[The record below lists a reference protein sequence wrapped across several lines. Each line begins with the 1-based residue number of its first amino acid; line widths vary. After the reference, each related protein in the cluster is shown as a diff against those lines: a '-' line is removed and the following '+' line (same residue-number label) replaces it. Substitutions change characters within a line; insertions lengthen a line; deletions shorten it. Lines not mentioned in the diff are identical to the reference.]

1 MTLQSSGQI
10 ALSDIQTEYSRTDPN
25 LKAYYGASTGI
36 PTSGRIGIKDFYGA
50 SSVPP
55 FDGVLIDNL
64 LVNKQTLLEP
74 DTLNWLKTPITK
86 INAQWDI
93 KIDGIWCQAKCWNLP
108 INQTN
113 VNNGSGGI
121 IDMSRSAWQANG
133 TRFLITQD
141 PNGYLGELFDMGY
154 MANNQ
159 DSAIYTSTHAPVP
172 HIENNTGTHFT
183 FYSLGTFAGGIL
195 VEDMNYS
202 HKSDLIVRPRT
213 GATPWGQRL
222 TLSQTRY
229 IYLANGVTGL
239 VDVLLYTKPPIVS
252 GYAGHNVQVQLI
264 SMSGTNI
271 VKKETYCTPY
281 VYKHNNMIW
290 PESLINHNIIGY
302 LQQASL
308 STTSNQ
314 SLVPKRPNDEH
325 TRAYNRYNS
334 LAARVSL
341 ASISNDGS
349 ISVNDQVTAHS
360 GSTYSDWCSRN
371 IGYDGKHWNRGVS
384 WLTAG
389 VTGRCWAGSAS
400 NVDYIYGRTVSNFKL
415 TTF

>member
-1 MTLQSSGQI
+1 MTLQTSGQI

-55 FDGVLIDNL
+55 FDGILIDKG

-93 KIDGIWCQAKCWNLP
+93 TIDGIWCQAKCWNLP
-108 INQTN
+108 INQTS
-113 VNNGSGGI
+113 VNNGSGNI
-121 IDMSRSAWQANG
+121 IDMSRAAWQTNG

-159 DSAIYTSTHAPVP
+159 DSAIYKSISAPAP
-172 HIENNTGTHFT
+172 HIENNYGTHFT
-183 FYSLGTFAGGIL
+183 FYSLGSGVGGIV
-195 VEDMNYS
+195 VEDLDYTF
-202 HKSDLIVRPRT
+202 KSDLIVRPRT
-213 GATPWGQRL
+213 GTIPWGQRV
-222 TLSQTRY
+222 TLSQTKY

-239 VDVLLYTKPPIVS
+239 VDVVLYTKPPMTF
-252 GYAGHNVQVQLI
+252 GYTGHNAKVQLGNL
-264 SMSGTNI
+264 SGTNI
-271 VKKETYCTPY
+271 FKRDLYCTPY

-290 PESLINHNIIGY
+290 PESWVNHNIIGY

-308 STTSNQ
+308 STYGHQ
-314 SLVPKRPNDEH
+314 SLVPRRPNDEH

-341 ASISNDGS
+341 ANISNDGS
-349 ISVNDQVTAHS
+349 ISVNDQRTG
-360 GSTYSDWCSRN
+360 GSSSVYSDWCSRN
-371 IGYDGKHWNRGVS
+371 IGYDGKHWNRQVN
-384 WLTAG
+384 WMQAE
-389 VTGRCWAGSAS
+389 VTGRCWAGSS
-400 NVDYIYGRTVSNFKL
+400 STMDYLIGRTVSNFKL
-415 TTF
+415 STF